1 MVPDKRKVVAPEKLT
16 YDHLMNIEKTKKCI
30 EKKYKLEYEKNRKR
44 ELRLKEKMVANIKK

>member
-44 ELRLKEKMVANIKK
+44 EQRLKEQMVANIKK